1 MKRLCLVL
9 FLTACGKDSEVNPS
23 LPVIVTTPPVSGNT
37 PPPAG
42 GGTVAYSS
50 KVFANL
56 EFQSSKIPVVVGSQI
71 TINGSGQVT
80 VGQRALVNGNLV
92 KHYVGIQGGAGG
104 SFSGTQF
111 VPSAAP
117 FGPMLENCGVQSND
131 SLLNQLNNGTTA
143 TVTASGNLITYGPC
157 CGSVARGIQN
167 PFGNPDTNPDL
178 YLGQYRVIIDKHS
191 CAASAPIA
199 SLIMK
204 IVPPNAALN
213 EVPVIA
219 VGTSF
224 TTTPYV
230 ATVAGELY
238 FKVNDIHLLDN
249 EGFWNLSVNVKAP

>member
-9 FLTACGKDSEVNPS
+9 LITACGKESETNSS
-23 LPVIVTTPPVSGNT
+23 LPILVTTPPVNGNT
-37 PPPAG
+37 PPPA

-56 EFQSSKIPVVVGSQI
+56 DFQPSKIPVVVGSQV
-71 TINGSGQVT
+71 TINGTGQVT

-111 VPSAAP
+111 NPSPDPLA
-117 FGPMLENCGVQSND
+117 PMLANCGVSANE
-131 SLLNQLNNGTTA
+131 SLLNQLSNGTTA
-143 TVTASGNLITYGPC
+143 SLVATGNLITYGPC

-167 PFGNPDTNPDL
+167 PFGNPETNPDL

-191 CAASAPIA
+191 CVATAPIA
-199 SLIMK
+199 SLVMK
-204 IVPPNAALN
+204 IVPPNTALN
-213 EVPVIA
+213 EVPAMA
-219 VGTSF
+219 VGTAFS
-224 TTTPYV
+224 TNPYV